1 VGATRRAK
9 PSVCHHPFSLKPP
22 AAPCENRETGLSM
35 TVIGLTGGICSGK
48 STVADFLARLG
59 AVVIS
64 ADAIGHE
71 AFKPHSAMWQRVVD
85 EFGRGILTDGDQIDR
100 QKLGEIVFGDGEALS
115 RLNGIMHPGMHQVA
129 VGRIEELKRQGAEV
143 VVLEAPLL
151 IEANWLDL
159 VDEVWV
165 AVAGEETVLRRC
177 RQRSGLS
184 QDQALARVSAQSSVE
199 AKLKHADVV
208 IDTDVTLTELE
219 ARVKALWKEKFA

>member
-1 VGATRRAK
+1 MK
-9 PSVCHHPFSLKPP
+9 
-22 AAPCENRETGLSM
+22 
-35 TVIGLTGGICSGK
+35 VIGLTGGICSGK

-59 AVVIS
+59 AVVLS

-71 AFKPHSAMWQRVVD
+71 AFKAHSETWQRVVD
-85 EFGRGILTDGDQIDR
+85 EFGRGILADGDQIDR
-100 QKLGEIVFGDGEALS
+100 KKLGEIVFGSGEALS

-129 VGRIEELKRQGAEV
+129 IGRIEDLERQGVKV

-159 VDEVWV
+159 VDDVWV

-184 QDQALARVSAQSSVE
+184 HDQAMARVPAQSSVE
-199 AKLKHADVV
+199 EKLKHADVV
-208 IDTDVTLTELE
+208 IDTDVTLADLE
-219 ARVKALWKEKFA
+219 ARVKGLWEERLA

>member
-1 VGATRRAK
+1 MV
-9 PSVCHHPFSLKPP
+9 L
-22 AAPCENRETGLSM
+22 
-35 TVIGLTGGICSGK
+35 
-48 STVADFLARLG
+48 
-59 AVVIS
+59 S

-71 AFKPHSAMWQRVVD
+71 AFKPHSETWQRVVD

-100 QKLGEIVFGDGEALS
+100 KKLGEIVFGNGDALA
-115 RLNGIMHPGMHQVA
+115 RLNAIMHPGMHRVA
-129 VGRIEELKRQGAEV
+129 IGRIEDLKRQGVKV

-184 QDQALARVSAQSSVE
+184 QDQAMARVAAQSSVE
-199 AKLKHADVV
+199 EKLKHADVV
-208 IDTDVTLTELE
+208 IDTDVTLADLE
-219 ARVKALWKEKFA
+219 ARVKGLWKERFA

>member
-1 VGATRRAK
+1 MK
-9 PSVCHHPFSLKPP
+9 
-22 AAPCENRETGLSM
+22 
-35 TVIGLTGGICSGK
+35 VIGLTGGICSGK

-59 AVVIS
+59 AVVLS

-71 AFKPHSAMWQRVVD
+71 AFKPHSEMWQRVVD
-85 EFGRGILTDGDQIDR
+85 EFGRGIIADGDQIDR
-100 QKLGEIVFGDGEALS
+100 KKLGEIVFGSGDALA

-129 VGRIEELKRQGAEV
+129 IGRIEDLKGQGVKV

-177 RQRSGLS
+177 RQRSGLTLP
-184 QDQALARVSAQSSVE
+184 QAKARIAAQTSVE
-199 AKLKHADVV
+199 EKIKHADVV
-208 IDTDVTLTELE
+208 IDTDVTLAELE
-219 ARVKALWKEKFA
+219 ARVKGLWKEKFA

>member
-1 VGATRRAK
+1 
-9 PSVCHHPFSLKPP
+9 
-22 AAPCENRETGLSM
+22 M

-59 AVVIS
+59 AVVVS

-71 AFKPHSAMWQRVVD
+71 AFKPHSETWQRVVD
-85 EFGRGILTDGDQIDR
+85 EFGRGILTDGGQIDR
-100 QKLGEIVFGDGEALS
+100 QKLGQIVFADGDALA
-115 RLNGIMHPGMHQVA
+115 RLNGTMHPGMRQIA
-129 VGRIEELKRQGAEV
+129 IGRIEDLRRQGAKV

-177 RQRSGLS
+177 RQRSGLTE
-184 QDQALARVSAQSSVE
+184 DQARARVSAQSSVE
-199 AKLKHADVV
+199 EKLKHADVV
-208 IDTDVTLTELE
+208 IDTDVTLAELE
-219 ARVKALWKEKFA
+219 ARVKALWREKFA